1 MLAGLRL
8 ALSVGLAVV
17 RAAGR
22 RGHQGGGGVRLEG
35 AGRAGD
41 RAGGPLLIGQA
52 DTAQAG
58 QIGQVVT
65 VGGAGLPGA
74 DRGGGGADRGGQRA
88 EEKPGRAAQAVH
100 SGFFVSAADRGV
112 GGSFP
117 VLIGAGAVWHWFRLH
132 LIHPHGSRWHRS
144 RAAQFRRR
152 MIRQNAAGRRGQ
164 ILHLTAYRPIGNG
177 ELGSMPPY
185 YPPLA
190 PFFPGFGVVFR
201 PLVPLLLHSG
211 IEGIKYIIL
220 QTFSAGNSCGADC
233 CAFAP
238 FRANRD
244 TVPVCVIF
252 IACLFVCF

>member
-1 MLAGLRL
+1 M
-8 ALSVGLAVV
+8 SVGLAGV

-58 QIGQVVT
+58 QIGQAVT
-65 VGGAGLPGA
+65 VGGAVLPGADRAAVPIGAGRGQKKSQGGRRRPFTLAFSFLLLIEAGRVLPGA
-74 DRGGGGADRGGQRA
+74 DRGRGRRA
-88 EEKPGRAAQAVH
+88 LVPAAPDPPA
-100 SGFFVSAADRGV
+100 RGT
-112 GGSFP
+112 G
-117 VLIGAGAVWHWFRLH
+117 
-132 LIHPHGSRWHRS
+132 HGSRWHRS

-185 YPPLA
+185 YPPLSPLLPRIPPGSAQFPAAALPA
-190 PFFPGFGVVFR
+190 PFW
-201 PLVPLLLHSG
+201 H
-211 IEGIKYIIL
+211 
-220 QTFSAGNSCGADC
+220 
-233 CAFAP
+233 
-238 FRANRD
+238 
-244 TVPVCVIF
+244 
-252 IACLFVCF
+252 

>member
-1 MLAGLRL
+1 M
-8 ALSVGLAVV
+8 SVGLAGV

-35 AGRAGD
+35 VGRAGD

-52 DTAQAG
+52 DTTQAG
-58 QIGQVVT
+58 QIGQAVT
-65 VGGAGLPGA
+65 VGGAVLPGA
-74 DRGGGGADRGGQRA
+74 DWGGGGADRGGPWA

-100 SGFFVSAADRGV
+100 SGFFVSAADRGG

-152 MIRQNAAGRRGQ
+152 MIRPNAAGRRGQ

-190 PFFPGFGVVFR
+190 PFFPGFRLGESIAGHSFGTS
-201 PLVPLLLHSG
+201 LQDIGLHTLSSRRRCCPD
-211 IEGIKYIIL
+211 
-220 QTFSAGNSCGADC
+220 FSA
-233 CAFAP
+233 P
-238 FRANRD
+238 IFRGSNLD
-244 TVPVCVIF
+244 
-252 IACLFVCF
+252 

>member
-1 MLAGLRL
+1 MLAGWRL
-8 ALSVGLAVV
+8 ALSVGLAWV

-35 AGRAGD
+35 AARAGD

-58 QIGQVVT
+58 QIGQAVT
-65 VGGAGLPGA
+65 VGGAVLPGA

-88 EEKPGRAAQAVH
+88 EERPGRAARAVH
-100 SGFFVSAADRGV
+100 SGFFRFCCRGRVLPGADRGRRALV
-112 GGSFP
+112 PAAPDSPARGT
-117 VLIGAGAVWHWFRLH
+117 R
-132 LIHPHGSRWHRS
+132 HGSRWHRS

-190 PFFPGFGVVFR
+190 PFFPGFRRGESITGHSFGAS
-201 PLVPLLLHSG
+201 LQDIGLHTLSSRRRCCPD
-211 IEGIKYIIL
+211 
-220 QTFSAGNSCGADC
+220 FSA
-233 CAFAP
+233 P
-238 FRANRD
+238 IFRGSNLD
-244 TVPVCVIF
+244 
-252 IACLFVCF
+252 